1 MDIELTRQLIQE
13 YDDNKIKIDILNH
26 FIEQLN
32 KTDTLKEEGLISVA
46 NVRVNIT
53 TDTSRVQLNT
63 LNTLDGHELRNYLI
77 KILNNEK
84 QALEDLNKQIE
95 NS

>member
-1 MDIELTRQLIQE
+1 MDIELARQLIQE
-13 YDDNKIKIDILNH
+13 YDNNKIEIDILNH

-32 KTDTLKEEGLISVA
+32 KTDTLREEGLISVA

-53 TDTSRVQLNT
+53 TNSSRIQLNT

>member
-13 YDDNKIKIDILNH
+13 YDDNKIKIDNLNH
-26 FIEQLN
+26 FIKELN
-32 KTDTLKEEGLISVA
+32 KTDNLKEEGLLSVA
-46 NVRVNIT
+46 NVRINIT
-53 TDTSRVQLNT
+53 TNSARIQLNS
-63 LNTLDGHELRNYLI
+63 LNTLDGIELKNYLI